1 MAGTPNIRNRTGW
14 GRLRGAHAA
23 RASRPRFSTAL
34 IAVLL
39 LVGLGLVVYPLVSS
53 YLYDRAAADVVASYD
68 ESVSSAGHDEAERQ
82 FELARAYNESLEE
95 ADVVLTDPF
104 DPSSVEEVAEPYE
117 SIMNLAGDGVIGHVE
132 IPKIDVDLPIYHGTS
147 SQVLEEGIGHMANTS
162 FPAGDEGTHAVLT
175 GHTGLPKARL
185 FTDLVELEEGDIFY
199 VHVLDRTFAYRVDQ
213 ISIVEPSDSSQLR
226 VVEGEDY
233 VTLLTCYPYGV
244 NSHRLLVRG
253 ERVPLEEAASDAQTG
268 EAESIWDSQYFR
280 AIALCLAVYVPITIL
295 AIVVLRRRRERT
307 RPRGPRRAPGRRAR
321 AKRTP

>member
-1 MAGTPNIRNRTGW
+1 MAGTPNIRNRTGR
-14 GRLRGAHAA
+14 GRPRGAHAA

-34 IAVLL
+34 IAALL
-39 LVGLGLVVYPLVSS
+39 LVGLGLVLYPLVSS
-53 YLYDRAAADVVASYD
+53 YLYDRAAANVVASYD

-104 DPSSVEEVAEPYE
+104 DPSSVEEATEPYE

-147 SQVLEEGIGHMANTS
+147 SQVLEEGVGHMANTS
-162 FPAGDEGTHAVLT
+162 LPTGDEGTHTVLT

-185 FTDLVELEEGDIFY
+185 FTDLVELEEGDVFY
-199 VHVLDRTFAYRVDQ
+199 VHVLDQTFAYRVDQ
-213 ISIVEPSDSSQLR
+213 ISIVEPSDSSQLQA
-226 VVEGEDY
+226 VEGKNY

-253 ERVPLEEAASDAQTG
+253 ERIPLD
-268 EAESIWDSQYFR
+268 EAETAAQASGVASVWDSQYYR
-280 AIALCLAVYVPITIL
+280 AIALCLAVYVPLT
-295 AIVVLRRRRERT
+295 AIVVVLLRRRA
-307 RPRGPRRAPGRRAR
+307 RRRDCGRA
-321 AKRTP
+321 

>member
-14 GRLRGAHAA
+14 GRPRGAHAA

-34 IAVLL
+34 IAALL
-39 LVGLGLVVYPLVSS
+39 LVGLGLVIYPLVSS
-53 YLYDRAAADVVASYD
+53 CLYDRAAANVVASYD

-147 SQVLEEGIGHMANTS
+147 TQVLEEGVGHMANTS
-162 FPAGDEGTHAVLT
+162 LPTGDEGTHTVLT

-185 FTDLVELEEGDIFY
+185 FTDLVELEEGDVFY
-199 VHVLDRTFAYRVDQ
+199 VHVLDQTFAYRVDQ
-213 ISIVEPSDSSQLR
+213 ISIVEPSGSSQLQ
-226 VVEGEDY
+226 VVEGKNY

-253 ERVPLEEAASDAQTG
+253 ERIPLDEAEVAAQASGAASV
-268 EAESIWDSQYFR
+268 WDSQYYR
-280 AIALCLAVYVPITIL
+280 AIALCLAVYVPLTVI
-295 AIVVLRRRRERT
+295 AVAVLRRRARR
-307 RPRGPRRAPGRRAR
+307 RDRGCS
-321 AKRTP
+321 